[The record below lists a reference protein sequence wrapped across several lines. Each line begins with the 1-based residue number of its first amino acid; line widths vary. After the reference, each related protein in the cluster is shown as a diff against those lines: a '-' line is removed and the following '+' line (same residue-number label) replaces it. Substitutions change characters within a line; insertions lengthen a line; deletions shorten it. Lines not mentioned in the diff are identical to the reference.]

1 MRFLEKSGN
10 LPGITIFINKRISK
24 LNMPAKKTLEE
35 EKQKIDAGEKEQEV
49 YSEAGLED
57 LEEHEDE
64 ITEVDEGFMKGYN
77 EGAKSAKCVAC
88 GKVLGKEVIE
98 LEHNDQIYRFCC
110 SKCAEKFEKKW
121 EE

>member
-1 MRFLEKSGN
+1 
-10 LPGITIFINKRISK
+10 
-24 LNMPAKKTLEE
+24 MPRAKKTLEE
-35 EKQKIDAGEKEQEV
+35 EKVAIDAGKKEQEV

-77 EGAKSAKCVAC
+77 EGAKSSKCVAC
-88 GKVLGKEVIE
+88 GKVLDEEVTE
-98 LEHNDQIYRFCC
+98 LEHNDQTYRFCS

-121 EE
+121 E

>member
-1 MRFLEKSGN
+1 
-10 LPGITIFINKRISK
+10 
-24 LNMPAKKTLEE
+24 MPAKKTIEE
-35 EKQKIDAGEKEQEV
+35 EKKKIDAGKEEQEV

-88 GKVLGKEVIE
+88 GKVLIRDIIE
-98 LEHNDQIYRFCC
+98 LEHNDQVYRFC
-110 SKCAEKFEKKW
+110 SSECAEKFQKKW